1 VKAMMNS
8 VSSPG
13 EVLDMV
19 LRACLR
25 LRYRSQYSQLFCR
38 PALDIIAE
46 APDFRAAPARF
57 VIPWYHL
64 AVPTASPRGFCTSTV
79 FAQFECD
86 TIIDRVI
93 AGMERETQRKR
104 TAWLTRVHCG
114 HLWAK
119 LLALFDLSAPVA

>member
-1 VKAMMNS
+1 VPHPRGLS
-8 VSSPG
+8 FLGITWP
-13 EVLDMV
+13 
-19 LRACLR
+19 
-25 LRYRSQYSQLFCR
+25 YRQ
-38 PALDIIAE
+38 P
-46 APDFRAAPARF
+46 
-57 VIPWYHL
+57 
-64 AVPTASPRGFCTSTV
+64 SPRGFCTSTV